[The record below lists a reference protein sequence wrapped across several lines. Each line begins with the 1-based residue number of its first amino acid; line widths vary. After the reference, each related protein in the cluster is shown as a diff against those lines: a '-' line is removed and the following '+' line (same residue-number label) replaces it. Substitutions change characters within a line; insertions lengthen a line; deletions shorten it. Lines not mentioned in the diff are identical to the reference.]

1 MSTTRFPKGVTN
13 ARPNTSLAY
22 MGQPDL
28 TKFNTYFDDFN
39 TYLASDWVITAVGT
53 GTTALTAGDG
63 GLLLVTTSAAA
74 PDSRSH
80 QLAVA
85 TFTFTAGKR
94 MFFKAAGTLSNATL
108 SVLQLGLVVTDT
120 TPTDATDGIY
130 FLKPAGT
137 ANIGAFVRRDAA
149 TGNLSN
155 TAIAVATTAYT
166 SYGFDYD
173 GKDTVT
179 FFINDVAVGSLP
191 CTSINSPDTT
201 LSVTFHL
208 GNGDAVART
217 FSLDYILAAKER

>member
-1 MSTTRFPKGVTN
+1 MSTTRFSKGVTN

-22 MGQPDL
+22 MGQPDP

-39 TYLASDWVITAVGT
+39 TFLASDWVITAIGI

-108 SVLQLGLVVTDT
+108 SVLQLGLVVTAT

-137 ANIGAFVRRDAA
+137 DNIGAFVRRDAT

-166 SYGFDYD
+166 SYGFEYD
-173 GKDTVT
+173 GKETVT

-191 CTSINSPDTT
+191 CTSVNSPDAT
-201 LSVTFHL
+201 LAVSFHL